1 METEETKAC
10 HPFLPQL
17 EAKECKHSEKESNL
31 RKCVVEKNIPLLLL
45 LLLLVL
51 DQRTQHSHSKVLVV
65 VVAGGGND
73 EKESQKSYPRLKSQE
88 DNLFRAEIEM
98 EKCHCEILG
107 KHFLY
112 PSSSETRRLPSSF
125 ALNKDGLWP

>member
-51 DQRTQHSHSKVLVV
+51 DQRTRNSHSKVLVV

-73 EKESQKSYPRLKSQE
+73 VKESQKSYPRLKSQE

-98 EKCHCEILG
+98 EKVSLRDIG
-107 KHFLY
+107 KTF
-112 PSSSETRRLPSSF
+112 SLPFFFGGTAASSF
-125 ALNKDGLWP
+125 FFCHK